1 MKKLLLSVFIILA
14 ACQSAPGEEKFVNP
28 LFYKTLEPL
37 SQSSWTTYLS
47 PTQIRTTNEG
57 YEETAACEMLEN
69 TFEKV
74 SFKCTF
80 FNKLTNSNETNL
92 YSYVVYPCDEYTC
105 LYGRWTVEEYSAE
118 LDGEVFSLSTFV
130 IADD

>member
-1 MKKLLLSVFIILA
+1 MKKFLLLAFIILT
-14 ACQSAPGEEKFVNP
+14 ACQSAPAEEKFVNP
-28 LFYKTLEPL
+28 LFNQPL
-37 SQSSWTTYLS
+37 LPISRMAWTTYLS

-69 TFEKV
+69 TLEKV